1 MIPNPFI
8 AYLRGDIISA
18 NEKRDETGALKN
30 SRNAFARAF
39 LNTLQAYQLDRSLEK
54 HPEVFAMARAFI
66 LSTTYDKLTNRKI
79 GPTGG
84 EYDEEP
90 SQD

>member
-1 MIPNPFI
+1 MNLNPFVS
-8 AYLRGDIISA
+8 YLRGDTIGA
-18 NEKRDETGALKN
+18 EEKREEVDPLKN

-39 LNTLQAYQLDRSLEK
+39 LKTLQAYQLDRSLEK

-66 LSTTYDKLTNRKI
+66 LSTEYENLANRKI

-84 EYDEEP
+84 EYGEET
-90 SQD
+90 QD

>member
-1 MIPNPFI
+1 M
-8 AYLRGDIISA
+8 RGDIISPE
-18 NEKRDETGALKN
+18 EKRDEVTSLKN

-66 LSTTYDKLTNRKI
+66 LSTEYENLTKRKI
-79 GPTGG
+79 GPSGG
-84 EYDEEP
+84 EYREKES

>member
-1 MIPNPFI
+1 MSLNPFI
-8 AYLRGDIISA
+8 IYLQGDI
-18 NEKRDETGALKN
+18 NTVKEKREGEVLKN

-66 LSTTYDKLTNRKI
+66 LSTEYENLTNRKI
-79 GPTGG
+79 SPSSG
-84 EYDEEP
+84 EYREY
-90 SQD
+90 QD